1 MTANYR
7 QHDANRDTEQE
18 QQTDD
23 DAEDVAREQWVSSFK
38 EGFKAGCSE
47 RRADPSNRHGELAD
61 AKPAAEF
68 EVAEAAQAGYELGLN
83 KGFPG
88 AQIDVEKKAN
98 AAFDRSDHSAGLSD
112 WS

>member
-1 MTANYR
+1 MSESVT
-7 QHDANRDTEQE
+7 RD
-18 QQTDD
+18 
-23 DAEDVAREQWVSSFK
+23 QWVAAFK
-38 EGFKAGCSE
+38 EGFKVGCSE
-47 RRADPSNRHGELAD
+47 RKADPSNRRDDVTD
-61 AKPAAEF
+61 ASPNMDVEST
-68 EVAEAAQAGYELGLN
+68 EAAQAGYELGLN